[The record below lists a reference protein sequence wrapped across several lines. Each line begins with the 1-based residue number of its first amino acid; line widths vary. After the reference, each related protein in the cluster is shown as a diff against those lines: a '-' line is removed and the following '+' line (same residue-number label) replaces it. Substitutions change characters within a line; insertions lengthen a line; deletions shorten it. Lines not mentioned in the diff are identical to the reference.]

1 MTFVPIGRTGAER
14 TFEAEVLTMN
24 KTTKLRLEWGSAIA
38 LDAALLITGIGMI
51 IIAKTTAIPDTPWAY
66 VGFFIAAVGL
76 VGELILGVARADQ
89 MSHHPT
95 NLKPRP

>member
-1 MTFVPIGRTGAER
+1 
-14 TFEAEVLTMN
+14 MN
-24 KTTKLRLEWGSAIA
+24 ETTKHRLEWGSAIA
-38 LDAALLITGIGMI
+38 LDAALLITGIGLI
-51 IIAKTTAIPDTPWAY
+51 IVAKTTALPDEPWAY
-66 VGFFIAAVGL
+66 IGFFIAAVGL

>member
-1 MTFVPIGRTGAER
+1 MDETQ
-14 TFEAEVLTMN
+14 
-24 KTTKLRLEWGSAIA
+24 KHRLEWGTAIA
-38 LDAALLITGIGMI
+38 LDATLLITGIGLI

-89 MSHHPT
+89 MSHNPT
-95 NLKPRP
+95 NLRPHH

>member
-1 MTFVPIGRTGAER
+1 MK
-14 TFEAEVLTMN
+14 EA
-24 KTTKLRLEWGSAIA
+24 TKRHLEWGTAIA
-38 LDAALLITGIGMI
+38 VDAAFLLTGITLI
-51 IIAKTTAIPDTPWAY
+51 VVAKLTDVPDWPWAY

-95 NLKPRP
+95 NRPKT

>member
-1 MTFVPIGRTGAER
+1 MDQTR
-14 TFEAEVLTMN
+14 
-24 KTTKLRLEWGSAIA
+24 KHRLEWGTAIA
-38 LDAALLITGIGMI
+38 LDAALLITGITLI
-51 IIAKTTAIPDTPWAY
+51 IVAKTTAIPDTPWAY

>member
-1 MTFVPIGRTGAER
+1 
-14 TFEAEVLTMN
+14 MN
-24 KTTKLRLEWGSAIA
+24 ETTKQRLEWGTAIA
-38 LDAALLITGIGMI
+38 LDAVLLISGITLI
-51 IIAKTTAIPDTPWAY
+51 VVAKTTALPDTPWQY

-95 NLKPRP
+95 NLRPH

>member
-1 MTFVPIGRTGAER
+1 MDQTR
-14 TFEAEVLTMN
+14 
-24 KTTKLRLEWGSAIA
+24 KHRLEWGTAIA
-38 LDAALLITGIGMI
+38 LDAALLITGITLI
-51 IIAKTTAIPDTPWAY
+51 IVAKTTAIPDTPWAY

-89 MSHHPT
+89 MSHNPT

>member
-1 MTFVPIGRTGAER
+1 
-14 TFEAEVLTMN
+14 MN
-24 KTTKLRLEWGSAIA
+24 ETTKRRLEWGTAIA
-38 LDAALLITGIGMI
+38 LDAALLITGIGLI
-51 IIAKTTAIPDTPWAY
+51 IVAKTTALPDSPWAY

-95 NLKPRP
+95 NLRPRQ

>member
-1 MTFVPIGRTGAER
+1 MDQTR
-14 TFEAEVLTMN
+14 
-24 KTTKLRLEWGSAIA
+24 KHRLEWGTAIA
-38 LDAALLITGIGMI
+38 LDAALLITGIALI
-51 IIAKTTAIPDTPWAY
+51 IVAKTTSVPDWPWAY

-95 NLKPRP
+95 NLRPRP

>member
-1 MTFVPIGRTGAER
+1 MDQTRKR
-14 TFEAEVLTMN
+14 H
-24 KTTKLRLEWGSAIA
+24 LEWGTAIA
-38 LDAALLITGIGMI
+38 IDAALLITGIGLI
-51 IIAKTTAIPDTPWAY
+51 IVAKTTAIPDTPWAY

-95 NLKPRP
+95 NLRPRQ